1 MNTLVHTHSDSVSV
15 PVLANGNILSVEDI
29 DDCIRETNVVG
40 VMTAEGNLHN
50 PAIFE
55 RNYMPVTWDL
65 ANEYL
70 DIVDEYECPKGYVRG
85 HIFKMMHHL

>member
-1 MNTLVHTHSDSVSV
+1 MSV

-29 DDCIRETNVVG
+29 DDCIQETKVVG

-55 RNYMPVTWDL
+55 RNFVPVTWEL

-70 DIVDEYECPKGYVRG
+70 DIVEQYECPRGYVRG
-85 HIFKMMHHL
+85 HIFKMLHHL